1 MNGSGAFV
9 TDATK
14 ELNDIVI
21 IDVMQLDAVNEL
33 ELWVINS
40 T

>member
-1 MNGSGAFV
+1 MDGSGAFV

-14 ELNDIVI
+14 ELNGIVI

-33 ELWVINS
+33 ELWLNNS
-40 T
+40 

>member
-1 MNGSGAFV
+1 MAPEQFV

-14 ELNDIVI
+14 ELNGIVI

-33 ELWVINS
+33 EL
-40 T
+40 